1 MVNCFLLVMA
11 CIQLDLFSGLE
22 IKPAPEVQSAPAV
35 DSDSQSSSGLDFS
48 DNSVGEMLS
57 AARRAGIPLEWLG
70 DCQYCDLLP
79 VCSSDD
85 CAVKGYA
92 IDVNDPEKYGW
103 FQKW

>member
-1 MVNCFLLVMA
+1 MA
-11 CIQLDLFSGLE
+11 CVQLDLFSGQV
-22 IKPAPEVQSAPAV
+22 IAPAHEVQTAPAV
-35 DSDSQSSSGLDFS
+35 DRDSQSSSGLDFS

-92 IDVNDPEKYGW
+92 IDVNNPEKYGW